1 MKKRSSFAG
10 HGILSHFGT
19 FFLLFISFGVMGTA
33 VCGIIYPDV
42 ETIPEPVSFYVING
56 ALAVSLFVT
65 IMKAVIPQIG
75 QFIFSRKD
83 ISPEEKLLRSAM
95 DIIIETDQAS
105 ISMLQRKLNLDYS
118 HASEI
123 MQALEARGYIGPHN
137 GFAPRP
143 ILITKSKWCKLRI
156 K

>member
-1 MKKRSSFAG
+1 
-10 HGILSHFGT
+10 
-19 FFLLFISFGVMGTA
+19 MGAA
-33 VCGIIYPDV
+33 VCGIMYPDS
-42 ETIPEPVSFYVING
+42 ETIPEPTSSYFVNG

-65 IMKAVIPQIG
+65 IAKAAIPQIR

-83 ISPEEKLLRSAM
+83 ISPEEKMLRSAM

-137 GFAPRP
+137 GFGPRS
-143 ILITKSKWCKLRI
+143 ILITKSKWCRLRI